1 MKFTKD
7 FVVASLQE
15 AADIAASTIS
25 QQFALN
31 QIATKG
37 SCTLEEA
44 ENMYNLA
51 HRVLIE
57 GTDDLIPETLDLPE
71 GGDEATDQVDPT
83 LAQDQA
89 VDAEVGAGTD
99 EGADLDLEDLD
110 GIILPDSE
118 GNQYIIQGG
127 ILTPYNEEDTG
138 ADEDEG
144 GDAGIPVDG
153 DDAGAPVGGDDNL
166 EEGTVVTTTPEA
178 GAIEEGTISAGEA
191 TANVEAGD
199 VKVDTIQENT
209 VFAGNSSIVANL
221 LKNMNV

>member
-51 HRVLIE
+51 HRVLAE
-57 GTDDLIPETLDLPE
+57 GSEDLIPETLDLPE
-71 GGDEATDQVDPT
+71 AGATDEVDPT

-89 VDAEVGAGTD
+89 VDADIGA

-138 ADEDEG
+138 ADED
-144 GDAGIPVDG
+144 AGISAAG

-166 EEGTVVTTTPEA
+166 EEGTIVTTTPEA
-178 GAIEEGTISAGEA
+178 GAIEEGTTISAGEA
-191 TANVEAGD
+191 TANAKAGD

-221 LKNMNV
+221 LKNMNA

>member
-51 HRVLIE
+51 HRVITE
-57 GTDDLIPETLDLPE
+57 GSEDLIPETLDLPE
-71 GGDEATDQVDPT
+71 DGATDEVDPT

-89 VDAEVGAGTD
+89 VDADVAATPGS
-99 EGADLDLEDLD
+99 DLDVEDLD
-110 GIILPDSE
+110 GIILPDTE
-118 GNQYIIQGG
+118 GNQYIVQGG
-127 ILTPYNEEDTG
+127 ILTPY
-138 ADEDEG
+138 DEDDG
-144 GDAGIPVDG
+144 SGDDAMPVD
-153 DDAGAPVGGDDNL
+153 DADAGAPIGGDEDL

-178 GAIEEGTISAGEA
+178 GAIEEGT
-191 TANVEAGD
+191 TANVKAGETKIE
-199 VKVDTIQENT
+199 VIQENT
-209 VFAGNSSIVANL
+209 IFGGNSSIVANL

>member
-1 MKFTKD
+1 MYFRRSGKYVQFSSQSTCWGFWGFNSRNFRFTRRW
-7 FVVASLQE
+7 S
-15 AADIAASTIS
+15 
-25 QQFALN
+25 
-31 QIATKG
+31 G
-37 SCTLEEA
+37 
-44 ENMYNLA
+44 
-51 HRVLIE
+51 
-57 GTDDLIPETLDLPE
+57 
-71 GGDEATDQVDPT
+71 ATDEVDPT

-89 VDAEVGAGTD
+89 VDAEVSAD

-138 ADEDEG
+138 AGE
-144 GDAGIPVDG
+144 DAGISAAG

-166 EEGTVVTTTPEA
+166 EEGTIVTTTPEA

-191 TANVEAGD
+191 TANAKAGD

>member
-51 HRVLIE
+51 HRVLAE
-57 GTDDLIPETLDLPE
+57 GSEDLIPETLDLPE
-71 GGDEATDQVDPT
+71 AGATDEVDPT

-89 VDAEVGAGTD
+89 VDADIGA

-127 ILTPYNEEDTG
+127 ILTPYNEED
-138 ADEDEG
+138 A
-144 GDAGIPVDG
+144 G

-166 EEGTVVTTTPEA
+166 EEGTIVTTTPEA
-178 GAIEEGTISAGEA
+178 GSIEEGTAIGDSAGEA
-191 TANVEAGD
+191 ANANANIETGD
-199 VKVDTIQENT
+199 IKIDTIQENT

-221 LKNMNV
+221 LKNMNA

>member
-51 HRVLIE
+51 HRVLTE
-57 GTDDLIPETLDLPE
+57 GSEDLIPETLDLPE
-71 GGDEATDQVDPT
+71 DGATDEVDPT

-89 VDAEVGAGTD
+89 VDAEVSAD

-127 ILTPYNEEDTG
+127 ILTPYNEEDAG
-138 ADEDEG
+138 AGEEED
-144 GDAGIPVDG
+144 GDAGIPG

-178 GAIEEGTISAGEA
+178 GAIEEGTAIGCDPAA
-191 TANVEAGD
+191 MAKAGD
-199 VKVDTIQENT
+199 VKVDAIQENT
-209 VFAGNSSIVANL
+209 IFAGNSSIVANL

>member
-15 AADIAASTIS
+15 AADLAATTIS

-51 HRVLIE
+51 HRVITE
-57 GTDDLIPETLDLPE
+57 GSEDLIPETLDLPE
-71 GGDEATDQVDPT
+71 GGDEATDEVDPT

-89 VDAEVGAGTD
+89 VDASVAAD
-99 EGADLDLEDLD
+99 EGSDLDVEDLD

-127 ILTPYNEEDTG
+127 ILTPYNEEDSG
-138 ADEDEG
+138 AGDDEG
-144 GDAGIPVDG
+144 MPVG
-153 DDAGAPVGGDDNL
+153 DDTGAPVGDDNL
-166 EEGTVVTTTPEA
+166 EEGTGVTTTPEA
-178 GAIEEGTISAGEA
+178 GTIEEGTAIGDGAGEAA
-191 TANVEAGD
+191 TANVEAGEP
-199 VKVDTIQENT
+199 KVDAIQENT
-209 VFAGNSSIVANL
+209 VFAGNSSIVAKL
-221 LKNMNV
+221 LKNMQV

>member
-51 HRVLIE
+51 HRVLTE
-57 GTDDLIPETLDLPE
+57 GSEDLIPETLDLPE
-71 GGDEATDQVDPT
+71 DGATDEVDPT

-89 VDAEVGAGTD
+89 VDAEVSAD

-138 ADEDEG
+138 AGGDED
-144 GDAGIPVDG
+144 GDAGIPG
-153 DDAGAPVGGDDNL
+153 DDAGAPVGEDDNL

-178 GAIEEGTISAGEA
+178 GAIEEGTAISAGEA

-199 VKVDTIQENT
+199 VKVDAIQENT
-209 VFAGNSSIVANL
+209 IFAGNSSIVANL

>member
-51 HRVLIE
+51 HRVLTE
-57 GTDDLIPETLDLPE
+57 GSEDLIPETLDLPE
-71 GGDEATDQVDPT
+71 DGAGATDEVDPT

-89 VDAEVGAGTD
+89 VDADIGA

-138 ADEDEG
+138 AGE
-144 GDAGIPVDG
+144 DAGIPV
-153 DDAGAPVGGDDNL
+153 AGEDDNL
-166 EEGTVVTTTPEA
+166 EEGTVVTTTPGA
-178 GAIEEGTISAGEA
+178 GAIEEGAISAGEA
-191 TANVEAGD
+191 TGD
-199 VKVDTIQENT
+199 VKVDAIQENT
-209 VFAGNSSIVANL
+209 IFAGNSSIVANL

>member
-51 HRVLIE
+51 HRVLTE
-57 GTDDLIPETLDLPE
+57 GSEDLIPETLDLPE
-71 GGDEATDQVDPT
+71 DGATDEVDPT

-89 VDAEVGAGTD
+89 VDAEVSAD

-127 ILTPYNEEDTG
+127 ILTPYNEEDANADG
-138 ADEDEG
+138 DED
-144 GDAGIPVDG
+144 GDAGIPG
-153 DDAGAPVGGDDNL
+153 DDAGAPVGEDDNL

-178 GAIEEGTISAGEA
+178 GAIEEGTAISAGEA

-199 VKVDTIQENT
+199 VKVDAIQENT
-209 VFAGNSSIVANL
+209 IFAGNSSIVANL

>member
-51 HRVLIE
+51 HRVIAE
-57 GTDDLIPETLDLPE
+57 GSEDLIPETLDLPE

-89 VDAEVGAGTD
+89 VDADVGTD

-127 ILTPYNEEDTG
+127 ILTPYNEEDAG
-138 ADEDEG
+138 A
-144 GDAGIPVDG
+144 GDDGAGIPVDG
-153 DDAGAPVGGDDNL
+153 APTDGGDDNL

-178 GAIEEGTISAGEA
+178 GTIEEGTAIGDGAGEA
-191 TANVEAGD
+191 ANANVEAGD
-199 VKVDTIQENT
+199 IKIDTIQENT

>member
-51 HRVLIE
+51 HRVLTE
-57 GTDDLIPETLDLPE
+57 GSEDLIPETLDLPE
-71 GGDEATDQVDPT
+71 DGATDEVDPT

-89 VDAEVGAGTD
+89 VDAEVSAD

-138 ADEDEG
+138 AGGDED
-144 GDAGIPVDG
+144 GDAGIPG

-178 GAIEEGTISAGEA
+178 GAIEEGTAISAGEA

-199 VKVDTIQENT
+199 VKVDAIQENT
-209 VFAGNSSIVANL
+209 IFAGNSSIVANL

>member
-51 HRVLIE
+51 HRVLAE
-57 GTDDLIPETLDLPE
+57 GSEDLIPETLDLPE
-71 GGDEATDQVDPT
+71 DGAGATDEVDPT

-89 VDAEVGAGTD
+89 VDADVGAD

-127 ILTPYNEEDTG
+127 ILTPYNEEDAG
-138 ADEDEG
+138 AGEEED
-144 GDAGIPVDG
+144 GDAGIPG
-153 DDAGAPVGGDDNL
+153 DDAGAPVGEDDNL

-178 GAIEEGTISAGEA
+178 GAIEEGTAIGCDPAA
-191 TANVEAGD
+191 MAKAGD
-199 VKVDTIQENT
+199 VKVDAIQENT
-209 VFAGNSSIVANL
+209 IFAGNSSIVANL

>member
-51 HRVLIE
+51 HRVLAE
-57 GTDDLIPETLDLPE
+57 GSEDLIPETLDLPE
-71 GGDEATDQVDPT
+71 AGATDEVDPT

-89 VDAEVGAGTD
+89 VDADVGAGTD

-127 ILTPYNEEDTG
+127 ILTPYNED
-138 ADEDEG
+138 
-144 GDAGIPVDG
+144 DAGAG
-153 DDAGAPVGGDDNL
+153 DDAGAPIGGDDNL
-166 EEGTVVTTTPEA
+166 EEGTIVTTTPEA
-178 GAIEEGTISAGEA
+178 GTIEEGTTIGDSAGEA
-191 TANVEAGD
+191 ANANANIETGD
-199 VKVDTIQENT
+199 IKIDTIQENT

>member
-51 HRVLIE
+51 HRVLTE
-57 GTDDLIPETLDLPE
+57 GSEDLIPETLDLPE
-71 GGDEATDQVDPT
+71 DGATDEVDPT

-89 VDAEVGAGTD
+89 VDAEVSAD

-138 ADEDEG
+138 GDED
-144 GDAGIPVDG
+144 GDAGIPG
-153 DDAGAPVGGDDNL
+153 DDAGAPVGEDDNL

-178 GAIEEGTISAGEA
+178 GAIEEGTAIGCDPAA
-191 TANVEAGD
+191 MAKAGD
-199 VKVDTIQENT
+199 VKVDAIQENT
-209 VFAGNSSIVANL
+209 IFAGNSSIVANL

>member
-51 HRVLIE
+51 HRVLTE
-57 GTDDLIPETLDLPE
+57 GSEDLIPETLDLPE
-71 GGDEATDQVDPT
+71 DGAGATDEVDPT

-89 VDAEVGAGTD
+89 VDADIGA

-127 ILTPYNEEDTG
+127 ILTPYNEEDAG
-138 ADEDEG
+138 AGEEED
-144 GDAGIPVDG
+144 GDAGIPG

-178 GAIEEGTISAGEA
+178 GAIEEGTAIGCDPAA
-191 TANVEAGD
+191 MAKAGD
-199 VKVDTIQENT
+199 VKVDAIQENT
-209 VFAGNSSIVANL
+209 IFAGNSSIVANL

>member
-51 HRVLIE
+51 HRVLTE
-57 GTDDLIPETLDLPE
+57 GSEDLIPETLDLPE
-71 GGDEATDQVDPT
+71 DGAGATDEVDPT

-89 VDAEVGAGTD
+89 VDADIGA

-127 ILTPYNEEDTG
+127 ILTPYNEEDAG
-138 ADEDEG
+138 AGEEED
-144 GDAGIPVDG
+144 GDAGIPG

-178 GAIEEGTISAGEA
+178 GAIEEGTAIGCDPAA
-191 TANVEAGD
+191 MAKAGD
-199 VKVDTIQENT
+199 VKVDAIQENT
-209 VFAGNSSIVANL
+209 IFAGNSSIVATL

>member
-1 MKFTKD
+1 MRFTNN
-7 FVVASLQE
+7 FVVATLQE
-15 AADIAASTIS
+15 AADMAATTLS

-51 HRVLIE
+51 HRVISE
-57 GTDDLIPETLDLPE
+57 GAEDLIPENLELP
-71 GGDEATDQVDPT
+71 DATDEVDPT
-83 LAQDQA
+83 AAQDAA
-89 VDAEVGAGTD
+89 VDADVGTD
-99 EGADLDLEDLD
+99 GGDLDVEDLE

-138 ADEDEG
+138 AGDEEIPADA
-144 GDAGIPVDG
+144 DAG
-153 DDAGAPVGGDDNL
+153 L
-166 EEGTVVTTTPEA
+166 EESTIGDGA
-178 GAIEEGTISAGEA
+178 GSIEESTQAIE
-191 TANVEAGD
+191 
-199 VKVDTIQENT
+199 ENT

-221 LKNMNV
+221 LKNMQA

>member
-51 HRVLIE
+51 HRVLAE
-57 GTDDLIPETLDLPE
+57 GSEDLIPETLDLPE
-71 GGDEATDQVDPT
+71 DGAGATDEVDPT

-89 VDAEVGAGTD
+89 VDADIGA

-138 ADEDEG
+138 AGEDE
-144 GDAGIPVDG
+144 DAGIPAAG

-178 GAIEEGTISAGEA
+178 GAIEEGTTISAGEA
-191 TANVEAGD
+191 TGD
-199 VKVDTIQENT
+199 IKVDTIQENT

>member
-51 HRVLIE
+51 HRVLTE
-57 GTDDLIPETLDLPE
+57 GSEDLIPETLDLPE
-71 GGDEATDQVDPT
+71 DGAGATDEVDPT

-89 VDAEVGAGTD
+89 VDAEVSAD

-138 ADEDEG
+138 AGEEED
-144 GDAGIPVDG
+144 GDGEIPAG

-199 VKVDTIQENT
+199 VKVDAIQENT

>member
-51 HRVLIE
+51 HRVLTE
-57 GTDDLIPETLDLPE
+57 GSEDLIPETLDLPE
-71 GGDEATDQVDPT
+71 DGATDEVDPT

-89 VDAEVGAGTD
+89 VDADIGA

-127 ILTPYNEEDTG
+127 ILTPYNEEDAG
-138 ADEDEG
+138 AGEDE
-144 GDAGIPVDG
+144 DAGIPV
-153 DDAGAPVGGDDNL
+153 AGEDDNL

-178 GAIEEGTISAGEA
+178 GAIEEGTTISAGEA
-191 TANVEAGD
+191 TGEATGD
-199 VKVDTIQENT
+199 VKVDAIQENT
-209 VFAGNSSIVANL
+209 IFAGNSSIVANL

>member
-51 HRVLIE
+51 HRVLAE
-57 GTDDLIPETLDLPE
+57 GSEDLIPETLDLPE
-71 GGDEATDQVDPT
+71 AGATDEVDPT

-89 VDAEVGAGTD
+89 VDADVGAGTD

-138 ADEDEG
+138 A
-144 GDAGIPVDG
+144 G
-153 DDAGAPVGGDDNL
+153 DDAGAPIGGDDNL
-166 EEGTVVTTTPEA
+166 EEGTIVTTTPEA
-178 GAIEEGTISAGEA
+178 GSIEEGTAIGDSAGEA
-191 TANVEAGD
+191 ANANANIETGD
-199 VKVDTIQENT
+199 IKIDTIQENT

-221 LKNMNV
+221 LKNMNA

>member
-51 HRVLIE
+51 HRVLTE
-57 GTDDLIPETLDLPE
+57 GSEDLIPETLDLPE
-71 GGDEATDQVDPT
+71 DGATDEVDPT

-89 VDAEVGAGTD
+89 VDAEVSAD

-138 ADEDEG
+138 AGGDED
-144 GDAGIPVDG
+144 GDAGIPG

-178 GAIEEGTISAGEA
+178 GAIEEGTAISAGEA

>member
-51 HRVLIE
+51 HRVLTE
-57 GTDDLIPETLDLPE
+57 GSVDLIPETLDLPE
-71 GGDEATDQVDPT
+71 DGAGATDEVDPT

-89 VDAEVGAGTD
+89 VDADIGA

-127 ILTPYNEEDTG
+127 ILTPYYEEDAG
-138 ADEDEG
+138 S
-144 GDAGIPVDG
+144 GDAGVPVDG
-153 DDAGAPVGGDDNL
+153 APTDGGDDNL

-178 GAIEEGTISAGEA
+178 GAIEEGTAIGCDPAA
-191 TANVEAGD
+191 MANAEAGD
-199 VKVDTIQENT
+199 IKVDAIQENT
-209 VFAGNSSIVANL
+209 IFAGNSSIVANL

>member
-51 HRVLIE
+51 HRVLAE
-57 GTDDLIPETLDLPE
+57 GSEDLIPETLDLPE
-71 GGDEATDQVDPT
+71 DGAGATDEVDPT

-89 VDAEVGAGTD
+89 VDADIGA

-138 ADEDEG
+138 AGEDE
-144 GDAGIPVDG
+144 DAGIPV
-153 DDAGAPVGGDDNL
+153 AGEDDNL

-178 GAIEEGTISAGEA
+178 GAIEEGSAISAGEA
-191 TANVEAGD
+191 TGD
-199 VKVDTIQENT
+199 VKVDAIQENT
-209 VFAGNSSIVANL
+209 IFAGNSSIVANL

>member
-51 HRVLIE
+51 HRVLTE
-57 GTDDLIPETLDLPE
+57 GSEDLIPETLDLPE
-71 GGDEATDQVDPT
+71 DGAGATDEVDPT

-89 VDAEVGAGTD
+89 VDADIGA

-138 ADEDEG
+138 AGEDE
-144 GDAGIPVDG
+144 DAGIPV
-153 DDAGAPVGGDDNL
+153 AGEDDNL

-178 GAIEEGTISAGEA
+178 GAIEEGTTISAGEA
-191 TANVEAGD
+191 TGD
-199 VKVDTIQENT
+199 VKVDAIQENT
-209 VFAGNSSIVANL
+209 IFAGNSSIVANL

>member
-51 HRVLIE
+51 HRVLTE
-57 GTDDLIPETLDLPE
+57 GSEDLIPETLDLPE
-71 GGDEATDQVDPT
+71 DGATDEVDPT

-89 VDAEVGAGTD
+89 VDADIGA

-127 ILTPYNEEDTG
+127 ILTPYNEEDAG
-138 ADEDEG
+138 AGEEED
-144 GDAGIPVDG
+144 GDGGIPA
-153 DDAGAPVGGDDNL
+153 AGAPVGGDDNL

>member
-51 HRVLIE
+51 HRVITE
-57 GTDDLIPETLDLPE
+57 GSEDLIPETLDLPE

-89 VDAEVGAGTD
+89 VDADVGTD

-127 ILTPYNEEDTG
+127 ILTPYNEEDAG
-138 ADEDEG
+138 A
-144 GDAGIPVDG
+144 GDDGAGIPVDG
-153 DDAGAPVGGDDNL
+153 APTDGGDDNL

-178 GAIEEGTISAGEA
+178 GTIEEGTAIGDGAGEA
-191 TANVEAGD
+191 ANANVEAGD
-199 VKVDTIQENT
+199 IKIDTIQENT

>member
-51 HRVLIE
+51 HRVLTE
-57 GTDDLIPETLDLPE
+57 GSEDLIPETLDLPE
-71 GGDEATDQVDPT
+71 DGATDEVDPT

-89 VDAEVGAGTD
+89 VDADIGA

-127 ILTPYNEEDTG
+127 ILTPYNEEDAG
-138 ADEDEG
+138 AGEEED
-144 GDAGIPVDG
+144 GDAGIPG

-178 GAIEEGTISAGEA
+178 GAIEEGTAIGCDPAA
-191 TANVEAGD
+191 MAKAGD

>member
-51 HRVLIE
+51 HRVLTE
-57 GTDDLIPETLDLPE
+57 GSEDLIPETLDLPE
-71 GGDEATDQVDPT
+71 DGATDEVDPT

-89 VDAEVGAGTD
+89 VDADVGAD

-127 ILTPYNEEDTG
+127 ILTPYNEEDAG
-138 ADEDEG
+138 AGEEED
-144 GDAGIPVDG
+144 GDAGIPG
-153 DDAGAPVGGDDNL
+153 DDAGAPVGEDDNL

-178 GAIEEGTISAGEA
+178 GAIEEGTAIGCDPAA
-191 TANVEAGD
+191 MAKAGD
-199 VKVDTIQENT
+199 VKVDAIQENT
-209 VFAGNSSIVANL
+209 IFAGNSSIVANL

>member
-51 HRVLIE
+51 HRVLAE
-57 GTDDLIPETLDLPE
+57 GSEDLIPETLDLPE
-71 GGDEATDQVDPT
+71 DGAGATDEVDPT

-89 VDAEVGAGTD
+89 VDADIGA

-138 ADEDEG
+138 AGEDE
-144 GDAGIPVDG
+144 DAGIPV
-153 DDAGAPVGGDDNL
+153 AGEDDNL

-178 GAIEEGTISAGEA
+178 GAIEEGTTISAGEA
-191 TANVEAGD
+191 TGD
-199 VKVDTIQENT
+199 IKVDTIQENT

-221 LKNMNV
+221 LKNMQV